1 MKLLKNKNV
10 IVVIATIV
18 GLVLILLG
26 VTGCNKQ
33 VFDFDYTYDKAIC
46 LIGGEYKEIKLSK
59 WTDYE
64 GEQLQLKDKE
74 GNTYLVN
81 SVNCTLIKD

>member
-1 MKLLKNKNV
+1 MRLLKNKNV
-10 IVVIATIV
+10 MMAIVTI
-18 GLVLILLG
+18 LVMILILLG

-33 VFDFDYTYDKAIC
+33 VFDFDLTYDKAIC
-46 LIGGEYKEIKLSK
+46 NIGGEYKEIKLSK
-59 WTDYE
+59 WKDYD

-81 SVNCTLIKD
+81 SVNCALMND